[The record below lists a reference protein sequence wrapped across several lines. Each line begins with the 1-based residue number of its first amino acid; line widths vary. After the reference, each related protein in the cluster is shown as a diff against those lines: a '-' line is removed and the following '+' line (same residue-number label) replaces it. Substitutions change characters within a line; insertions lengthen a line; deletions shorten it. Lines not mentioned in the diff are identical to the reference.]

1 MTVELSDAAGSGRPR
16 TSRTDEMTAQVSQM
30 IADDPHLSSRD
41 LAEQL
46 SSDHSTILRILREDL
61 QLRSVCSVWVPH
73 DLSDEHRQ
81 LRVNCAKQLRRVL
94 SAMKDDR
101 YNLYAVED
109 ET

>member
-1 MTVELSDAAGSGRPR
+1 MQVHQELTAAWSDEVPSLRTIQRWLRDANETMTVELSDAARSGRPR

-61 QLRSVCSVWVPH
+61 QL
-73 DLSDEHRQ
+73 
-81 LRVNCAKQLRRVL
+81 
-94 SAMKDDR
+94 
-101 YNLYAVED
+101 
-109 ET
+109 